1 MQAEA
6 QRSQLTML
14 DGQVSEPARLT
25 PDMGR
30 YLQKAF
36 PADTTI
42 LCNFDRYYSTLSYY
56 AQRTILRNVGTADEW
71 KDALDDSERLGGILW
86 MGAPSTPEILAVLPK
101 DEVQQVEIDGIR
113 FAVWRPGRLRAHLPG
128 KFKTPGSGQPLSGD
142 NNKVIVISVEERAEL
157 VRLRQEALRAM
168 APKELTDTASNEA
181 SRDSGNSP
189 GAVQ

>member
-14 DGQVSEPARLT
+14 DGQVSEPARLI

-30 YLQKAF
+30 YLQRAF

-42 LCNFDRYYSTLSYY
+42 LCNFDPYYSALSYY

-113 FAVWRPGRLRAHLPG
+113 FAVWRPGR
-128 KFKTPGSGQPLSGD
+128 
-142 NNKVIVISVEERAEL
+142 
-157 VRLRQEALRAM
+157 
-168 APKELTDTASNEA
+168 
-181 SRDSGNSP
+181 
-189 GAVQ
+189 